1 MMAASMEAVGKGQYH
16 HNDVDQAR
24 DRYESNAFLPCLPI
38 SRNFSNPSKI
48 DIDVGLEAFETSVD
62 ILDTVEALVIQNDSL
77 KLSLNKAEAEIVAFK
92 QFLESLSLTPP
103 PIS

>member
-38 SRNFSNPSKI
+38 SRNFSNHSKI

-77 KLSLNKAEAEIVAFK
+77 KLSLNKAEAEIVAYK
-92 QFLESLSLTPP
+92 QFLESLNLPTP